1 MNRHKLFAV
10 AFISALGLS
19 CVSCNKDDNSK
30 SQDIKEKLEQ
40 ATTQDER
47 KEVVSELA
55 NTTLDALEEKKTDDK
70 PVEMSIS
77 ENIKGEDLKTIS
89 EEIDKRDNLEVVLD
103 LSQTEITEVPAES
116 FKNSSNI
123 TNVILPETVTEIGE
137 SAFSECSN
145 IETVTLPPSVTEIK
159 ENAFQNCSSL
169 QTVNIAETQITT
181 VPAGAF
187 SKCEKLSE
195 ITLPETVTEIGAAAF
210 SECNS
215 IEQVTLPTSVKEIKE
230 NAFQNCASLTKVDI
244 AETQITKVPA
254 GAFSKCEKLAEI
266 TLPETVT
273 EIGAAAFTECNSVET
288 VKLPAAVN
296 QIKEN
301 AFKNCTSLKNI
312 TIGSKL
318 SKDGPVANGKIGESS
333 FENCKNLLSVILG
346 SSITEIDENA
356 FKDCDS
362 LKLFET
368 IALIQRI
375 AANAFENTPIT
386 TLADGIPA
394 TYETAKNATNVEIL
408 AHVVSIPDS
417 VFFRCPNIKYIT
429 FAADSKLKK
438 IGDSAFYNTHITS
451 ISLPPTVKTLGKA
464 LFDSTLL
471 TTIEIPAEVEKLS
484 EGLFCYCYNLRS
496 VTFAPGSKLD
506 SLGGWPF
513 TGVTMDE
520 FVIPASVYYIQPWCF
535 TEANI
540 KRIIFEKGSPIKKW
554 SLDNA
559 FAIFGGKLCNVEEL
573 TLPEITE
580 VWSREN
586 TFNSKFLPNLKKIYL
601 SGETSSYCFDNIDT
615 SKVKFIVPKENV
627 LYYLKRWDGKFYV
640 EGNENTALSNKIKTF
655 EIPSDWTEIPSEAF
669 WGLDNLTSITF
680 APNCNITKI
689 GSMAFR
695 NTNLTTI
702 EIPSSVTELCSNAFN
717 GAKLTKVT
725 FASGSKLRTIADSA
739 FLDCASTL
747 KSIELPASVRKIGFN
762 CFYSWDDATI
772 NVKLRGYVDNWHHT
786 NGYVMVNRLII
797 SKFEESESWK
807 GSCVLLI
814 DDGPYQEICF

>member
-1 MNRHKLFAV
+1 MFVSEKMTKIAEHKYLLIVYLHNTTTIKINVITVFNFINNLNLCYMNRHKLFAV

-47 KEVVSELA
+47 KEVVTELA

-77 ENIKGEDLKTIS
+77 ENIKGEDLKTIT

-116 FKNSSNI
+116 FKNSNNI

-312 TIGSKL
+312 TIGSRL

-362 LKLFET
+362 LKLF
-368 IALIQRI
+368 
-375 AANAFENTPIT
+375 
-386 TLADGIPA
+386 
-394 TYETAKNATNVEIL
+394 
-408 AHVVSIPDS
+408 
-417 VFFRCPNIKYIT
+417 
-429 FAADSKLKK
+429 
-438 IGDSAFYNTHITS
+438 
-451 ISLPPTVKTLGKA
+451 
-464 LFDSTLL
+464 
-471 TTIEIPAEVEKLS
+471 
-484 EGLFCYCYNLRS
+484 
-496 VTFAPGSKLD
+496 
-506 SLGGWPF
+506 
-513 TGVTMDE
+513 
-520 FVIPASVYYIQPWCF
+520 
-535 TEANI
+535 
-540 KRIIFEKGSPIKKW
+540 
-554 SLDNA
+554 
-559 FAIFGGKLCNVEEL
+559 
-573 TLPEITE
+573 
-580 VWSREN
+580 
-586 TFNSKFLPNLKKIYL
+586 
-601 SGETSSYCFDNIDT
+601 
-615 SKVKFIVPKENV
+615 
-627 LYYLKRWDGKFYV
+627 
-640 EGNENTALSNKIKTF
+640 
-655 EIPSDWTEIPSEAF
+655 
-669 WGLDNLTSITF
+669 
-680 APNCNITKI
+680 
-689 GSMAFR
+689 
-695 NTNLTTI
+695 
-702 EIPSSVTELCSNAFN
+702 
-717 GAKLTKVT
+717 
-725 FASGSKLRTIADSA
+725 
-739 FLDCASTL
+739 
-747 KSIELPASVRKIGFN
+747 
-762 CFYSWDDATI
+762 
-772 NVKLRGYVDNWHHT
+772 
-786 NGYVMVNRLII
+786 
-797 SKFEESESWK
+797 
-807 GSCVLLI
+807 
-814 DDGPYQEICF
+814 